1 MSRTLASQ
9 APGIS
14 RVQTARPVYTPEERL
29 RRDATGWTLVQGVL
43 APLQFLVFLVSVALI
58 ARYLTTGEGAQL
70 ALMSVLVK
78 TAVLLLIMITG
89 AIWEKDV
96 FGVWLF
102 APSFFWEDVVSMA
115 VIALHTAYLYAML
128 TAALPVREQ
137 MFLALIAYASYVIN
151 ALQFFYKLYLARKS
165 SAITRGQQTLR
176 SDSAVQPAQMVD
188 A

>member
-1 MSRTLASQ
+1 MPNAS
-9 APGIS
+9 PPSVG
-14 RVQTARPVYTPEERL
+14 RPLYTTEERA
-29 RRDATGWTLVQGVL
+29 RRDRSVWTVVQGVL
-43 APLQFLVFLVSVALI
+43 APLQLFAFLVSVCLV
-58 ARYLTTGEGAQL
+58 LSFLHTGNGETAATL
-70 ALMSVLVK
+70 SIVVK
-78 TAVLLLIMITG
+78 TLFLYAIMVTG